1 MRVLVVENDAD
12 LRMRMWRVFADG
24 RHEVAVA
31 ADGAE
36 GIEKLHALRPELL
49 VLDLALPGVDGWGVL
64 RSVRRL
70 PAPPRVVVLSPQTEG
85 DAYARAWA
93 EGVIAY
99 VEKPFALEE
108 LLATCERVTGPANG
122 SVAPADRRS
131 SPRRVLRAPAQ
142 LLTREQGWWTDGE
155 LVDLGSRGARVAMA
169 YPLPAV
175 ETVRLSFA
183 VPGDGRVSVEGR
195 LQWRG
200 SSGRGFAYGLAFV
213 DVLPDAQRH
222 IDAIVEASA

>member
-1 MRVLVVENDAD
+1 MRVLVVEDDAD
-12 LRMRMWRVFADG
+12 LRMRMWRAFADG

-36 GIEKLHALRPELL
+36 GIEKLHALRPELI
-49 VLDLALPGVDGWGVL
+49 VLDLTLPGIDGWGVL

-85 DAYARAWA
+85 DAYERAWA

-99 VEKPFALEE
+99 VEKPFSLDE
-108 LLATCERVTGPANG
+108 LLATCERASG
-122 SVAPADRRS
+122 SSDVSARDRRR

-142 LLTREQGWWTDGE
+142 VLTREQGWWTDGE
-155 LVDLGSRGARVAMA
+155 LLDLGSSGARIAMA

-175 ETVRLSFA
+175 ESVRLAFA
-183 VPGDGRVSVEGR
+183 VPGEDRVSVEGR
-195 LQWRG
+195 LQWRAPA
-200 SSGRGFAYGLAFV
+200 GRGFAYGLSFV
-213 DVLPDAQRH
+213 GVLPDAQRH
-222 IDAIVEASA
+222 IDAIVEAST